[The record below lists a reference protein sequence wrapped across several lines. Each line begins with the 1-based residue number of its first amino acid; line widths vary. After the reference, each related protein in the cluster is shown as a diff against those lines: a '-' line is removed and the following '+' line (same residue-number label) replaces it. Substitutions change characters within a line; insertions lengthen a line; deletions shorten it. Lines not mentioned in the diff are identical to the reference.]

1 MENHKKVIIYISNFN
16 LIGGVET
23 SIMNFV
29 KVMHK
34 HCDLSLM
41 FDNYENVKTLKTASD
56 YCEVIQA
63 DYKTKYDCDVFICQ
77 TAWGRNV
84 YDLINA
90 KKYIQIVHADYGYY
104 IKGWNFKYEKHPKI
118 THHVCVGN
126 TVKEAFEK
134 ATPYKCDAVVFN
146 FLDPYYKPTKKP
158 KNDKLTLITVSR
170 ISSEKGFKRKL
181 QLAKIL
187 EENNIDYV
195 WDIYGNMAS
204 NYAQNI
210 KEQFKK
216 YPNVIFKGIT
226 TTALEEITKADYLV
240 QLSDTEGFC
249 YSVSEALQTKT
260 PCLITPFTSG
270 QEQVKNGVNGYIL
283 PFEMDNIPLNEIVYK
298 IPVVKGF
305 KDKSV
310 INDWLKLF

>member
-1 MENHKKVIIYISNFN
+1 MKKVIIYISNFN

-23 SIMNFV
+23 SVMNFV

-41 FDNYENVKTLKTASD
+41 YDNYENVKTLKIASD

-63 DYKTKYDCDVFICQ
+63 DYQKQYDCDVFICE
-77 TAWGRNV
+77 TAWGRSV

-90 KKYIQIVHADYGYY
+90 QKYIQIVHADYGFY
-104 IKGWNFKYEKHPKI
+104 INNTKFKYDKHPKI

-126 TVKEAFEK
+126 SVKEAFKK
-134 ATPYKCDAVVFN
+134 ATPYKCDAVIFN
-146 FLDPYYKPTKKP
+146 FLDPFYKPTKKP
-158 KNDKLTLITVSR
+158 KNNKLTLITLSR
-170 ISSEKGFKRKL
+170 ITKEKGFERKL

-187 EENNIDYV
+187 DASKIDYV
-195 WDIYGNMAS
+195 WNIYGDLYS
-204 NYAQNI
+204 NYAKNT
-210 KEQFKK
+210 KELFREC
-216 YPNVIFKGIT
+216 PNVIFKGIT
-226 TTALEEITKADYLV
+226 TSPLNEITKADYLV

-249 YSVSEALQTKT
+249 TAISESLQTKT

-270 QEQVKNGVNGYIL
+270 QEQIKNGINGYVL
-283 PFEMDNIPLNEIVYK
+283 PFDMDNIPLNEIVSK
-298 IPVVKGF
+298 IPIVKGF